1 LLNYVSPTTDWIRLQ
16 RRFPITLTL
25 VDPPGDL
32 KLYMGADA
40 RVLILP

>member
-1 LLNYVSPTTDWIRLQ
+1 V
-16 RRFPITLTL
+16 TLTL
-25 VDPPGDL
+25 VDPPADL